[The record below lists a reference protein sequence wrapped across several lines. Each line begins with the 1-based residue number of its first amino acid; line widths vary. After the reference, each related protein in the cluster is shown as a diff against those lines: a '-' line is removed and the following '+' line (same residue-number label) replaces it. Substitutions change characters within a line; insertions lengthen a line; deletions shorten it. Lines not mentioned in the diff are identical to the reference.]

1 MKLIGRRNLMFR
13 VAHLTSKTTKT
24 FSAFHTQLLL
34 DESFKVMST
43 LFPLLFESITLV
55 FHCMKIIER
64 LVDFLNRGLVSI
76 IAVGQ
81 PVHALRKKVQ

>member
-43 LFPLLFESITLV
+43 LFPLLFESITLAATTKPANL
-55 FHCMKIIER
+55 FKQRNWNFIGIPSNMS
-64 LVDFLNRGLVSI
+64 F
-76 IAVGQ
+76 
-81 PVHALRKKVQ
+81 